1 VRRGARNARRE
12 PQSRRSTA
20 RNKVRR
26 GARNA
31 RREPQSRRA
40 TARNKVRRGAPSR
53 RSTAQRATRLA
64 YLAFGSN
71 IGHPRRR
78 IARALAEAARLGRLR
93 AVSSLYRTEPV
104 GGVSQPDFYNAV
116 AALEWSGSPREL
128 LRATQ
133 EIERRVGRTPGE
145 RNGPREID
153 VDILDLGGL
162 TRTGADPV
170 LPHPR
175 MRERRFVLAP
185 LVEIAPEWRHPAGG
199 ESAAE
204 LLRALP
210 ARPAV
215 RRLSSSPRGSS
226 ARRSGS

>member
-1 VRRGARNARRE
+1 M
-12 PQSRRSTA
+12 
-20 RNKVRR
+20 
-26 GARNA
+26 
-31 RREPQSRRA
+31 
-40 TARNKVRRGAPSR
+40 
-53 RSTAQRATRLA
+53 
-64 YLAFGSN
+64 
-71 IGHPRRR
+71 
-78 IARALAEAARLGRLR
+78 R

-104 GGVSQPDFYNAV
+104 GGVAQPDFYNAV
-116 AALEWSGSPREL
+116 AAIEWAGSPREL
-128 LRATQ
+128 LRAAK
-133 EIERRVGRTPGE
+133 EIERRVGRTPGV

-153 VDILDLGGL
+153 VDVLDLGGL
-162 TRTGADPV
+162 IRRAPDPV

-185 LVEIAPEWRHPAGG
+185 LAEIAPRWRHPEGG

-210 ARPAV
+210 ARPGV

>member
-1 VRRGARNARRE
+1 MISRKVKTPPRPTKRKRKSTDLSAARRE
-12 PQSRRSTA
+12 
-20 RNKVRR
+20 
-26 GARNA
+26 NA
-31 RREPQSRRA
+31 PRKP
-40 TARNKVRRGAPSR
+40 
-53 RSTAQRATRLA
+53 RLA

-71 IGHPRRR
+71 IGQPRRR
-78 IARALAEAARLGRLR
+78 LARALAEAARLGRLR
-93 AVSSLYRTEPV
+93 AVSSVYLTEPV
-104 GGVSQPDFYNAV
+104 GGVPQPDFYNAV

-133 EIERRVGRTPGE
+133 EIERLVGRTPGE

-162 TRTGADPV
+162 TRSGADPI

-185 LVEIAPEWRHPAGG
+185 LSEIAPDWRHPVGG

-215 RRLSSSPRGSS
+215 RRLSSTRRGSS
-226 ARRSGS
+226 ARRPGS